1 MVFMRLSVC
10 FRKKRG
16 ELTGVKELLE
26 PGGVVIVQVAQD
38 HGLDVFDG
46 AGARSLDGGLE
57 AVDSLFPD
65 ARGTLGHGGGP
76 DLGGVLAAADVEE
89 DEADVRVLDQ
99 CGDHEELAALMLDG
113 PRAGE
118 SDVGGGEEGGG
129 LAV

>member
-46 AGARSLDGGLE
+46 AG
-57 AVDSLFPD
+57 V
-65 ARGTLGHGGGP
+65 P